1 MERKVVENMSK
12 PVVKEG
18 KGVTKIEI
26 GSKRYKISKILLI
39 ITICC
44 FALSAV
50 IDLVIKYLEK

>member
-1 MERKVVENMSK
+1 MSK